1 MRILRK
7 TQPGTGNASKMVP
20 MEPLVLEPLRFT
32 KRGSNGAPGSGAT
45 ALVRFQLPRHQA
57 VLQSTAPMEPLVLE
71 AVQVQLA
78 YCRRTFVHANITE
91 QFWQGADC

>member
-1 MRILRK
+1 
-7 TQPGTGNASKMVP
+7 

-45 ALVRFQLPRHQA
+45 ANFRLQLTYVR
-57 VLQSTAPMEPLVLE
+57 QSTAPMEPLVLE
-71 AVQVQLA
+71 AVLVQLA
-78 YCRRTFVHANITE
+78 YGRRTFVHANITE

>member
-1 MRILRK
+1 MRILRS
-7 TQPGTGNASKMVP
+7 TQPCTGNASKIVP

-45 ALVRFQLPRHQA
+45 ANFRLQLTRRQA

-71 AVQVQLA
+71 AVLVQFA
-78 YCRRTFVHANITE
+78 YGRRIFVHANITE
-91 QFWQGADC
+91 QFSQGADC